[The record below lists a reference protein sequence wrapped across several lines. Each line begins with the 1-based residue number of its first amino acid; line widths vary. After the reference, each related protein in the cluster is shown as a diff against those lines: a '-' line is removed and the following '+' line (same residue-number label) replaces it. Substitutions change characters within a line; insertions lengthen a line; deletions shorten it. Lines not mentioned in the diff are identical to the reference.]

1 VDRKNKKSSHL
12 ETFLSMVILSGLTA
26 VGIGI
31 WLNQS
36 SYNPAVLNP
45 DFVITQSEKS
55 PGSPKPHPGESL
67 LPTPQ
72 GIVPLSPPEVFD
84 SQTLSDKI
92 DGKAELYLSAGFS
105 RLQTQRFK
113 SESEPNLWMEVFIY
127 DMGTGQNAFSVY
139 SAQRRDDARSLELTQ
154 YSYETNNALFLVHGV
169 YYLEIIA
176 SEASKTIFQPVK
188 QLAQD
193 FIRNTRAET
202 KSIAEEDL
210 FPKLDLVENSIS
222 LIASDAFGFERLDHV
237 FTARYNPADA
247 EAMAFL
253 SNRKTKKDARE
264 LAAAYQ
270 EFLIAFGGR
279 NVETDLPIE
288 GAVMVEILETYEV
301 IFSCGPYFAGV
312 RELEDKHRARELAIR
327 LFEKLKESQ
336 S

>member
-1 VDRKNKKSSHL
+1 MERKNKKSSHL
-12 ETFLSMVILSGLTA
+12 ETFLSLAILSGLMA

-31 WLNQS
+31 FMTQ
-36 SYNPAVLNP
+36 YHHNPALLILDRVS
-45 DFVITQSEKS
+45 TQPEKS
-55 PGSPKPHPGESL
+55 PGSLKPSADESL
-67 LPTPQ
+67 LPTLQ
-72 GIVPLSPPEVFD
+72 GIDPLSPPELFD
-84 SQTLSDKI
+84 SESLSDKI
-92 DGKAELYLSAGFS
+92 DGKAELYLSSGF
-105 RLQTQRFK
+105 RLLQTQRFK
-113 SESEPNLWMEVFIY
+113 SKSEPNLWLEVFIY

-139 SAQRRDDARSLELTQ
+139 SAQRREDSRSPELTQ
-154 YSYETNNALFLVHGV
+154 YSYMTDNALFLVHGV

-176 SEASKTIFQPVK
+176 SEASETILQPMK
-188 QLAQD
+188 LLAQA
-193 FIRNTRAET
+193 FIGNTAAET
-202 KSIAEEDL
+202 TAISEKDL
-210 FPKLDLVENSIS
+210 FPKLDLVKDSIA
-222 LIASDAFGFERLDHV
+222 LIASDAFGFERLDQV
-237 FTARYNPADA
+237 FTAAYKIGDA

-253 SNRKTKKDARE
+253 SNRKTTKEARE

-312 RELEDKHRARELAIR
+312 RELEDKQLARELAIR